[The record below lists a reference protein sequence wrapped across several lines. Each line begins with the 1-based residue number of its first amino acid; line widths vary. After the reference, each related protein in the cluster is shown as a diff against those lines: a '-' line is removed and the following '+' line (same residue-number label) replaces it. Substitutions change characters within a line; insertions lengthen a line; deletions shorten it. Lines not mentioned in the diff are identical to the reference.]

1 MPLKR
6 GRSGNMWTYRLAG
19 HDRVKTT
26 HTGAR
31 QSRYRVLVVSA
42 EFRKDLPLVH
52 TLDDGVDD
60 PLLL

>member
-1 MPLKR
+1 
-6 GRSGNMWTYRLAG
+6 MWTYRLAG